1 MREKKWMG
9 AFYLA
14 SQSGDWKVMIVACS
28 LFHTAICCKE
38 DGTSHIC
45 SGPGWDASVFYEHEK
60 NVSPH

>member
-1 MREKKWMG
+1 MDG
-9 AFYLA
+9 CLL
-14 SQSGDWKVMIVACS
+14 SGIAVRRDWKVMIVSCS
-28 LFHTAICCKE
+28 LFHTAICCKK